1 MNRKSDLTTRTLL
14 LTIPFTCVSC
24 ATTSWPTAQQTSPR
38 TFDIVNEPIEA
49 PIEPYARLDAVQHGY
64 DYDFEEAADIRFVN
78 RSSSRHSGQTSLI
91 GLYGEIGPNT
101 WNAKTP
107 SDGGRN
113 LSQITFAD
121 EGACF
126 DPDLDRSGRRLV
138 FASTRHSEN
147 SDLYL
152 KSTTG
157 KTITQITSDPAA
169 ELMPAFDP
177 TGRQIAYTSDRTGNW
192 DIFITTPEGD
202 RSIQLTTSQDDELHP
217 TWSPDGRWIA
227 YCKFGS
233 QSGRWEIWLV
243 EVSNPA
249 IHSFLD
255 YGLFP
260 NWCPDVTHN
269 KILFQR
275 SRQRGSRY
283 HSIWTIDIFGNESRY
298 PTEIVSAANAAVINP
313 SWSPDGN
320 RITFVTVVD
329 PDEDGTDLP
338 AQSDVWVVNLD
349 GTDRIMLSNGQFA
362 NFQPVWSSDGSVYF
376 ISNRSGHENIWSIG
390 MNGSNFPPNTT
401 DSGIANVDGDDRP
414 PFDR

>member
-1 MNRKSDLTTRTLL
+1 MIQKNDLTTRILL
-14 LTIPFTCVSC
+14 LTVPFAC
-24 ATTSWPTAQQTSPR
+24 AACTTTSRPMAQAPAQTIE
-38 TFDIVNEPIEA
+38 IVNEPQEA
-49 PIEPYARLDAVQHGY
+49 PIEPYARIDAVQHGY
-64 DYDFEEAADIRFVN
+64 NYDFEQAADISFVN
-78 RSSSRHSGQTSLI
+78 RRPVRQSGQASLI

-101 WNAKTP
+101 WGAETP

-126 DPDLDRSGRRLV
+126 DPDLDRSGRRLI

-157 KTITQITSDPAA
+157 KTVTQITSDPAS
-169 ELMPAFDP
+169 ELMPTFDP
-177 TGRQIAYTSDRTGNW
+177 AGRQIAYTSNRAGNW
-192 DIFITTPEGD
+192 DIYITTTEGD
-202 RSIQLTTSQDDELHP
+202 RSIQLTTSMEDELHP
-217 TWSPDGRWIA
+217 TWSPDCRWIA

-243 EVSNPA
+243 EVNNPA
-249 IHSFLD
+249 VHSFLD

-260 NWCPDVTHN
+260 NWCPDVSRN

-283 HSIWTIDIFGNESRY
+283 HSIWTIDIFGTESRY

-320 RITFVTVVD
+320 RIVFVTVVD
-329 PDEDGTDLP
+329 PDADGTDIP

-349 GTDRIMLSNGQFA
+349 GTNRIMLSNGQFA

-376 ISNRSGHENIWSIG
+376 ISNRSGNENIWAVG
-390 MNGSNFPPNTT
+390 MKGSRFFPSTT
-401 DSGIANVDGDDRP
+401 DAGIANVDGDDRP
-414 PFDR
+414 PFDP